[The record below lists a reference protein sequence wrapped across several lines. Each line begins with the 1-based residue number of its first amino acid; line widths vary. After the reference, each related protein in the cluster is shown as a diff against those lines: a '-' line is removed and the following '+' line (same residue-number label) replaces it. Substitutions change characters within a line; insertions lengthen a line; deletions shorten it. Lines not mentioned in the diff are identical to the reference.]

1 MAEKIYD
8 RKLVEKDL
16 KLLRRRQDHLGER
29 IASNEANSYDREE
42 YAVLGRVIPIL
53 EAHWHRAPPRRP
65 RPTLS
70 LPKGTS
76 HALQR

>member
-8 RKLVEKDL
+8 RKLIEKDL

-29 IASNEANSYDREE
+29 MASNEANSYDREE
-42 YAVLGRVIPIL
+42 YAVLGRVIPVV
-53 EAHWHRAPPRRP
+53 EAQWHHAPPRPR
-65 RPTLS
+65 RPTLA

-76 HALQR
+76 RASQR